1 MQMTLVKY
9 WYLSFHIF
17 FLSMLF
23 PKEINIESIE
33 IDSKSNGIIVNV
45 KMDSMLGKNDLTAWQ
60 ANSGWFYITLYKAKG
75 DTLSLK
81 SNELPSEVID
91 YQVIQGDESFQ
102 IGLRLRRNI
111 ESHEFLFV
119 NKNTLTIP
127 LRYSTEYFSS
137 LGISG
142 ISAGLAGLIIAQKS
156 EVFHKENTSVKETN
170 FQYLSTVNRIVF
182 AKKFF
187 KNYLIL
193 VYIYIIKDILKNF
206 ILFRINRNFQII
218 RFLFS

>member
-1 MQMTLVKY
+1 MQMTMVKY

-45 KMDSMLGKNDLTAWQ
+45 TMDSILRKNDLTAWQ

-75 DTLSLK
+75 DTLNLK
-81 SNELPSEVID
+81 SNGLPSEVID
-91 YQVIQGDESFQ
+91 YQLIQGDESFQ

-111 ESHEFLFV
+111 DSHEFLFI
-119 NKNTLTIP
+119 NKNTLNIP

-137 LGISG
+137 LDSVTKPHSQQLNAGIPNGIKKWLYLTGSGVAISG
-142 ISAGLAGLIIAQKS
+142 SAKGGRLSSDTQTQIGIAMI
-156 EVFHKENTSVKETN
+156 
-170 FQYLSTVNRIVF
+170 LSTF
-182 AKKFF
+182 
-187 KNYLIL
+187 
-193 VYIYIIKDILKNF
+193 IIDILWK
-206 ILFRINRNFQII
+206 I
-218 RFLFS
+218 S

>member
-1 MQMTLVKY
+1 MQMTMVKY

-45 KMDSMLGKNDLTAWQ
+45 KMDSILRKNDLTAWQ

-81 SNELPSEVID
+81 SDRFPREVID
-91 YQVIQGDESFQ
+91 YQLIQGDESFQ

-111 ESHEFLFV
+111 ESHEFSFID
-119 NKNTLTIP
+119 KNTLNIP

-137 LGISG
+137 LDSITKPHSQQLNAGIPDGIKKWLYLTGSGVAISG
-142 ISAGLAGLIIAQKS
+142 SAKGGRLSSDTQTQIGIAM
-156 EVFHKENTSVKETN
+156 
-170 FQYLSTVNRIVF
+170 
-182 AKKFF
+182 
-187 KNYLIL
+187 IL
-193 VYIYIIKDILKNF
+193 TTYIIDILWK
-206 ILFRINRNFQII
+206 IA
-218 RFLFS
+218 

>member
-60 ANSGWFYITLYKAKG
+60 ANSGWFYITLYRAKG
-75 DTLSLK
+75 DTLNLK
-81 SNELPSEVID
+81 SNGIPSEVID
-91 YQVIQGDESFQ
+91 YQLIQGDESFQ
-102 IGLRLRRNI
+102 IGLRVRRGI
-111 ESHEFLFV
+111 ESHEFSFID
-119 NKNTLTIP
+119 KNTLNIP

-137 LGISG
+137 LDSVTKPHSQQLNAGIPNGIKKWLYLTGSGVAISG
-142 ISAGLAGLIIAQKS
+142 SAKGGRLISDTQTQIGIAM
-156 EVFHKENTSVKETN
+156 
-170 FQYLSTVNRIVF
+170 
-182 AKKFF
+182 
-187 KNYLIL
+187 IL
-193 VYIYIIKDILKNF
+193 TTYIIDILWK
-206 ILFRINRNFQII
+206 IA
-218 RFLFS
+218 

>member
-9 WYLSFHIF
+9 WYLPFHIF

-45 KMDSMLGKNDLTAWQ
+45 KMDSILGKNDLTAWQ

-81 SNELPSEVID
+81 SDRFPREVID
-91 YQVIQGDESFQ
+91 YQLIQGDESFQ
-102 IGLRLRRNI
+102 IGLRLRKSI
-111 ESHEFLFV
+111 ESHEFSFID
-119 NKNTLTIP
+119 KNTLNIP

-137 LGISG
+137 LDSVTKPHSQQLNAGIPDGIKKWLYLTGSGVAISG
-142 ISAGLAGLIIAQKS
+142 SAKGGRLSSDTQTQIGIAMILSALII
-156 EVFHKENTSVKETN
+156 
-170 FQYLSTVNRIVF
+170 
-182 AKKFF
+182 
-187 KNYLIL
+187 
-193 VYIYIIKDILKNF
+193 DILWK
-206 ILFRINRNFQII
+206 IA
-218 RFLFS
+218 